1 MILTCPACSTRYVV
15 KDGAIPPTGRKVRC
29 ASCGESW
36 HQDPD
41 AAPEEA
47 ERMID
52 PPEPDVA
59 EETVVEEAA
68 APASE
73 DWSSDSYEEE
83 APVDEPQGEAFTS
96 EAEEPEA
103 EVMAAEPDDHEAV
116 EEPQVMPPVDPD
128 DWDEDDGGFAD
139 AESAS
144 GDEEALEQWDDD
156 GGNEAIKEIAPE
168 FDEPVE
174 APVAEEEPAE
184 PAMMAARYDAEL
196 AEEVLPPG
204 APLVDEDEEPL
215 SDLRFDPNDDE
226 PDPPRSKRLMIIL
239 ILLLVVVG
247 GAVAFVYLAPPA
259 WKAQLGMAAANSGDT
274 PLQLVIDRQPQ
285 RQTLESGNELF
296 VVAGRV
302 VNPTESEQQV
312 PPIRATLKDQQGK
325 IVYRWTIAPPKP
337 TLKPGESAAFNS
349 AEVDVP
355 AGAVDLKLDIGGQS
369 AG

>member
-36 HQDPD
+36 HQDPE
-41 AAPEEA
+41 AAPDEPEA
-47 ERMID
+47 MID
-52 PPEPDVA
+52 PPEPEA
-59 EETVVEEAA
+59 FEEEV

-73 DWSSDSYEEE
+73 EWAGADDATEAEVAIDEEE
-83 APVDEPQGEAFTS
+83 ADEEPSVEDMADDMVDEAADE
-96 EAEEPEA
+96 
-103 EVMAAEPDDHEAV
+103 MAA
-116 EEPQVMPPVDPD
+116 EEPQVMPPVDPGE
-128 DWDEDDGGFAD
+128 WDEEEPEEGDM
-139 AESAS
+139 ESDS

-156 GGNEAIKEIAPE
+156 GGDMMAPPA
-168 FDEPVE
+168 DEPE
-174 APVAEEEPAE
+174 AARVAEEEPSE
-184 PAMMAARYDAEL
+184 PAMMAASYDAEL

-204 APLVDEDEEPL
+204 EPLVAESEEPL
-215 SDLRFDPNDDE
+215 SDLRFDPHDDE

-259 WKAQLGMAAANSGDT
+259 WKAQLGIASAASDDT

-302 VNPTESEQQV
+302 VNPTETEQEV
-312 PPIRATLKDQQGK
+312 PPIRATLKDDQGK

-355 AGAVDLKLDIGGQS
+355 AGAVDLKLDLGSQS
-369 AG
+369 VG

>member
-36 HQDPD
+36 HQDPG
-41 AAPEEA
+41 AAPEES
-47 ERMID
+47 EPMIN
-52 PPEPDVA
+52 PLEPDIA
-59 EETVVEEAA
+59 EETVVEETV
-68 APASE
+68 APASQ
-73 DWSSDSYEEE
+73 DWSSGSYEEE
-83 APVDEPQGEAFTS
+83 APVDEP
-96 EAEEPEA
+96 EEPQA
-103 EVMAAEPDDHEAV
+103 EKMAAEPDDRDEV
-116 EEPQVMPPVDPD
+116 EEPQVMPPVDPG
-128 DWDEDDGGFAD
+128 DWDGDEGGEND
-139 AESAS
+139 IESAS
-144 GDEEALEQWDDD
+144 GDEEALEQWDED
-156 GGNEAIKEIAPE
+156 GRNEAIEELAPR
-168 FDEPVE
+168 FDEPEE
-174 APVAEEEPAE
+174 APVADEEPAE
-184 PAMMAARYDAEL
+184 PTMMAARYDAEL

-239 ILLLVVVG
+239 ILLLAVVG

-259 WKAQLGMAAANSGDT
+259 WKAQLGLAAANSSDT
-274 PLQLVIDRQPQ
+274 PLQLVIERQPQ

-302 VNPTESEQQV
+302 MNPTEIEQQV
-312 PPIRATLKDQQGK
+312 PPIRATLRDEQGK